1 MRFLN
6 YFFSESGHKGTTN
19 SNTNQ
24 INMKLFFYYYFILPA
39 NDKKIKVIRSE
50 GEMINSLQLRLFC
63 ENKWGGNA
71 GVKIDKV
78 EFG

>member
-1 MRFLN
+1 
-6 YFFSESGHKGTTN
+6 
-19 SNTNQ
+19 
-24 INMKLFFYYYFILPA
+24 MKLFFYYYFILPA